1 MLADRNRYRDN
12 QMKNNNHNRIDEQ
25 KNAEE
30 KRFQKRKAEYLKKR
44 RRRRQM
50 RMFRRYLLLAGI
62 AVGAVFLISAGVR
75 AISRLPIF
83 HPGPPIAE
91 IEIPSW
97 ITQDFLTLNPYSRPQ
112 KELKQVNGVVV
123 HYVGN
128 PGTTAKQNQSYFN
141 SLAET
146 HATYAS
152 SNFIIGL
159 EGEIIQCMP
168 LNEVAYCSNDRN
180 SDTISIECCHP
191 DESGQFTQETYDS
204 LVKLTRWLAE
214 TFSLKEEDIIR
225 HYDVTGKI
233 CPKYYVD
240 HPDAWAAFRKDVFA
254 EPF

>member
-1 MLADRNRYRDN
+1 MVYAALQAALNNNKWPQRRQNRGITWIRQDVYKRQDRNRYRDN

-50 RMFRRYLLLAGI
+50 RMFKRYLLLAGI

-97 ITQDFLTLNPYSRPQ
+97 ITQDFLTPNPYSRPQ

-128 PGTTAKQNQSYFN
+128 PGTTAKMC
-141 SLAET
+141 
-146 HATYAS
+146 
-152 SNFIIGL
+152 I
-159 EGEIIQCMP
+159 
-168 LNEVAYCSNDRN
+168 R
-180 SDTISIECCHP
+180 
-191 DESGQFTQETYDS
+191 DS
-204 LVKLTRWLAE
+204 ADALH
-214 TFSLKEEDIIR
+214 TFK
-225 HYDVTGKI
+225 
-233 CPKYYVD
+233 
-240 HPDAWAAFRKDVFA
+240 KDQQGY
-254 EPF
+254 